1 MEAKICAF
9 TRGSAAVR
17 YSSFT
22 LKRKEEQRRTKELLS
37 CPCASSSGA
46 KMAVCRC
53 QIDLTPSV
61 GSSLQREKQ
70 PNPGL

>member
-22 LKRKEEQRRTKELLS
+22 LKRKEEQRCTKELLS
-37 CPCASSSGA
+37 CSCASSSGA
-46 KMAVCRC
+46 KMAARRR

-61 GSSLQREKQ
+61 GSSPQREKQ
-70 PNPGL
+70 PSPGL